1 MKVQVTGHLGC
12 HFGRI
17 RITLVPCAGICVS
30 TVGYDSMKFGRR
42 VGQQILA
49 VANGSRLDVV
59 GREDPGYRARLFRV
73 DDTKIIL
80 SVVFAFDVAM
90 YARAEE
96 APGLGQAL
104 SVFKNFISGL
114 LLPRILGRRS

>member
-1 MKVQVTGHLGC
+1 
-12 HFGRI
+12 
-17 RITLVPCAGICVS
+17 
-30 TVGYDSMKFGRR
+30 MKFGRR

-73 DDTKIIL
+73 DDAKIVL
-80 SVVFAFDVAM
+80 SVVFAFYVAM
-90 YARAEE
+90 HARTEE

-104 SVFKNFISGL
+104 SVFKKFHLRPAPSSY
-114 LLPRILGRRS
+114 P

>member
-1 MKVQVTGHLGC
+1 
-12 HFGRI
+12 
-17 RITLVPCAGICVS
+17 
-30 TVGYDSMKFGRR
+30 MKFGRR

-49 VANGSRLDVV
+49 VANGSRLDAV

-80 SVVFAFDVAM
+80 SVVFAFDAAM

-96 APGLGQAL
+96 ALG
-104 SVFKNFISGL
+104 SVKPSPFSKNFISGL